1 MHQPHHLHLKLI
13 QKCPACNT
21 AFDQNKINILINA
34 EATVLAHLHCD
45 SCSVNL
51 LANVVAMP
59 QGLVGNAILTDLQ
72 IPEAMSAIEDEKLT
86 EDLFLALYQEI
97 NSNKLLTN
105 VRQSVGISEISDL
118 PTTR

>member
-13 QKCPACNT
+13 QKCPACVT
-21 AFDQNKINILINA
+21 AFDQDKINILMNA
-34 EATVLAHLHCD
+34 ESTVLAHLHCD
-45 SCSVNL
+45 NCGVNL

-72 IPEAMSAIEDEKLT
+72 IPEAMTALEDNKLS

-97 NSNKLLTN
+97 SSKKLLTN
-105 VRQSVGISEISDL
+105 VRQSVVQPEISDV
-118 PTTR
+118 TATR